1 MEKYFNEKFKNE
13 FDYLCNVIDDDK
25 YHKVGLLPKNELC
38 RYSDIRPY
46 EYNNVEI
53 DSDKKF
59 INASWIHLPHY
70 FYFIASQG
78 PIEKTIEDFLSMC
91 IKYEVQLI
99 VMLCN
104 VEEEG
109 KEKCAKYW
117 DRKFEN
123 YEVSKRVETT
133 VITQGILLR
142 RLTIKKE
149 KEKLEKDIDQIQF
162 TCWDD
167 HEGLNYEYFEK
178 IIKIINYV
186 DMYKKDNPNSPI
198 IIHCSAGVGRTGT
211 FICLYMIYK
220 ELYEQMVNKSTSE
233 IKFSIMNLVRKI
245 KEMRIYSVENED
257 QYIMLYMFANYLL
270 LNNNI

>member
-1 MEKYFNEKFKNE
+1 MEKYFKEKFKNE
-13 FDYLCNVIDDDK
+13 FDYLSNVIDDDK

-270 LNNNI
+270 LNYNI

>member
-25 YHKVGLLPKNELC
+25 YHKVGLLPNNKLC

-220 ELYEQMVNKSTSE
+220 ELYEQMANKSTSE

-270 LNNNI
+270 LNYNI

>member
-13 FDYLCNVIDDDK
+13 FDYLCNVIDEDK

-220 ELYEQMVNKSTSE
+220 ELYEQMANKSTSE

-270 LNNNI
+270 LNYNI

>member
-1 MEKYFNEKFKNE
+1 
-13 FDYLCNVIDDDK
+13 
-25 YHKVGLLPKNELC
+25 
-38 RYSDIRPY
+38 
-46 EYNNVEI
+46 
-53 DSDKKF
+53 
-59 INASWIHLPHY
+59 
-70 FYFIASQG
+70 
-78 PIEKTIEDFLSMC
+78 MC

-117 DRKFEN
+117 YRKFEN

-133 VITQGILLR
+133 VITKGILLR

-220 ELYEQMVNKSTSE
+220 ELYEQMENKSTSE

-270 LNNNI
+270 LNYNI

>member
-220 ELYEQMVNKSTSE
+220 ELYEQMVNKSISE

-270 LNNNI
+270 LNYNI

>member
-133 VITQGILLR
+133 VITKGILLR

-220 ELYEQMVNKSTSE
+220 ELYEQMMNKSTSE

-270 LNNNI
+270 LNYNI

>member
-1 MEKYFNEKFKNE
+1 LEKYFNEKFKNE
-13 FDYLCNVIDDDK
+13 FDYLCNVIDEDK

-270 LNNNI
+270 LNYNI

>member
-1 MEKYFNEKFKNE
+1 MSSKDISKESEEKKETKLVRCEN
-13 FDYLCNVIDDDK
+13 
-25 YHKVGLLPKNELC
+25 C
-38 RYSDIRPY
+38 RQ
-46 EYNNVEI
+46 EI

-133 VITQGILLR
+133 VITKGILLR
-142 RLTIKKE
+142 RLTIKKN
-149 KEKLEKDIDQIQF
+149 KE
-162 TCWDD
+162 
-167 HEGLNYEYFEK
+167 
-178 IIKIINYV
+178 
-186 DMYKKDNPNSPI
+186 
-198 IIHCSAGVGRTGT
+198 
-211 FICLYMIYK
+211 
-220 ELYEQMVNKSTSE
+220 
-233 IKFSIMNLVRKI
+233 KI
-245 KEMRIYSVENED
+245 KEK
-257 QYIMLYMFANYLL
+257 NYKEG
-270 LNNNI
+270 